1 MIIFGR
7 INGKFVIHCDKMS
20 DVEKNFFDT
29 ACNQMS
35 NLSSYYDWWSAEIH
49 SKNAYCS
56 CETLGQ
62 WDFINNYEITFT
74 AEINQPSYSLPSKH
88 LYRFPNAYTF
98 SSWQGVTDNY
108 MSEYEIREL
117 LKSLPDWSND
127 GDGSYSSSHEIYISF
142 GGSINYDRQQEIVRL
157 FNEKGWAIYY

>member
-1 MIIFGR
+1 MSTVFCKNN
-7 INGKFVIHCDKMS
+7 NGNLVLFTGGTDGSDISFPFSDGSSIRDATYKQIHLKSTVYHGLID
-20 DVEKNFFDT
+20 
-29 ACNQMS
+29 
-35 NLSSYYDWWSAEIH
+35 
-49 SKNAYCS
+49 AYF
-56 CETLGQ
+56 TFP
-62 WDFINNYEITFT
+62 DNYEITFT
-74 AEINQPSYSLPSKH
+74 AEINQPSYPLPSKH

-98 SSWQGVTDNY
+98 SSWQGVTDGS

-117 LKSLPDWSND
+117 LNSLPDWSND

>member
-1 MIIFGR
+1 MSTVFCKNYDGSLVLFTGGTDGSG
-7 INGKFVIHCDKMS
+7 INFPFSEGNSITSASDKQIHLKSTVYHGQIDG
-20 DVEKNFFDT
+20 
-29 ACNQMS
+29 
-35 NLSSYYDWWSAEIH
+35 NLTFPD
-49 SKNAYCS
+49 
-56 CETLGQ
+56 
-62 WDFINNYEITFT
+62 NYEITFT
-74 AEINQPSYSLPSKH
+74 EEINQPSYSLPSNH

-98 SSWQGVTDNY
+98 SSWQGVTDSF

-127 GDGSYSSSHEIYISF
+127 GDGSSSSSHEIYIQF